1 MNCHDEAGDDDYH
14 AGHSHGH
21 GHDHSHGHGH
31 DHSHDAA
38 ADTGFSDSLFS
49 KVNIDLV
56 RCLNEST
63 PDAIKQVF
71 KPYHQRLDTTQF
83 VSSDPDDPELLV
95 YVPFTAMIKLKSIF
109 IWGGSSDSAPNHVRV
124 FANRDDLDF
133 ESVGDAAPTQEWA
146 LARGAREPVEY
157 PVRVTKFGGVRSLTL
172 HFPQC
177 FDGDES
183 TVYFLAFRG
192 EWVELKDTPVV
203 AVYELKPTAADHKTP
218 ASENMGHHS
227 IH

>member
-21 GHDHSHGHGH
+21 GHHDHSH

-71 KPYHQRLDTTQF
+71 KPYHRRLDTTQF

-95 YVPFTAMIKLKSIF
+95 YVPFTAMIKL
-109 IWGGSSDSAPNHVRV
+109 
-124 FANRDDLDF
+124 
-133 ESVGDAAPTQEWA
+133 
-146 LARGAREPVEY
+146 
-157 PVRVTKFGGVRSLTL
+157 
-172 HFPQC
+172 
-177 FDGDES
+177 
-183 TVYFLAFRG
+183 
-192 EWVELKDTPVV
+192 
-203 AVYELKPTAADHKTP
+203 
-218 ASENMGHHS
+218 
-227 IH
+227 